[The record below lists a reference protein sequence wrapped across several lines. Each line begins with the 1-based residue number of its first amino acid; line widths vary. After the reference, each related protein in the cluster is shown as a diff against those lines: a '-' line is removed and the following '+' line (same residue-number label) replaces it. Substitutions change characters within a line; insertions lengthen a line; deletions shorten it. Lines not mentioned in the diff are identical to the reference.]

1 METSGQIKVSAG
13 PANRLCLWRTEYTVT
28 QSPRSILI
36 SRQDDRGKTRAD
48 LQQGQ
53 MK

>member
-1 METSGQIKVSAG
+1 METSGQIKVSTG
-13 PANRLCLWRTEYTVT
+13 SANHLCLRHTEYTVT

-36 SRQDDRGKTRAD
+36 SRQDDKGKTWAD
-48 LQQGQ
+48 PQQGQ